1 MCIIIDMTREN
12 LSPNIGEHSTEHATD
27 LLSYFQAEIP
37 EDPTIRRDYLSRVSS
52 DDFISMLQRIRQIT
66 ETGEATEYPF
76 DGYDVVTGTLLP
88 PNYDDK
94 PKLLHATWDAV
105 KDILNNTKYDDQ
117 QALDYASVVAAIS
130 VVGVH
135 PFMDGNGRSSR
146 LLSYA
151 VATGGQNP
159 EDIQNIISRYGGD
172 FWKVRT
178 IPEIS
183 PHSGARNVPPDAVW
197 ARLGDYVTWEELL
210 DSFHVVH
217 HCDTDFALESAPSLE
232 VAQHWQ
238 LCDRKRRAAQL
249 LVFLDIVRDNPSL
262 PLSQHINER
271 RMVEKVERYKR
282 QVAGIKREI
291 EDAGSPGELL
301 YLQDW
306 LEYNEESLRHGQN
319 SLVVV
324 RSILGDDCFKP
335 GKTFPVLDQLLAN
348 QRRQSNYFLD
358 RSYEA

>member
-12 LSPNIGEHSTEHATD
+12 LSPNIGEHSTERATD

-37 EDPTIRRDYLSRVSS
+37 GDPTVRRDHLSRVSS
-52 DDFISMLQRIRQIT
+52 DNFISMLQRIRQIT

-76 DGYDVVTGTLLP
+76 DGYGVATGTLLP
-88 PNYDDK
+88 PNHDDK
-94 PKLLHATWDAV
+94 PRLLCAAWGTV
-105 KDILNNTKYDDQ
+105 KDILNNTEYTDQ
-117 QALDYASVVAAIS
+117 QALDYVSVVAAIS
-130 VVGVH
+130 VVDVH
-135 PFMDGNGRSSR
+135 PFADGNGRSSR

-151 VATGGQNP
+151 IATGGQNP
-159 EDIQNIISRYGGD
+159 EDIQNIISKSGRE

-183 PHSGARNVPPDAVW
+183 PHSGARNVPPDIVRD
-197 ARLGDYVTWEELL
+197 RLGDYMTPEEFL
-210 DSFHVVH
+210 DSFHVVS
-217 HCDTDFALESAPSLE
+217 HCDVDFALESAPSLK

-249 LVFLDIVRDNPSL
+249 LVFLDIAKDNPSL
-262 PLSQHINER
+262 PLSQYIDER
-271 RMVEKVERYKR
+271 RMSRSLERYQC
-282 QVAGIKREI
+282 QVADIEREI
-291 EDAGSPGELL
+291 EGTDRPGEQLA
-301 YLQDW
+301 LQDW
-306 LEYNEESLRHGQN
+306 LEYNKSSLLRRQN

-335 GKTFPVLDQLLAN
+335 GKTFPVLDQLIAN

-358 RSYEA
+358 KSYEA

>member
-12 LSPNIGEHSTEHATD
+12 LSPKIGEHSTEHATD
-27 LLSYFQAEIP
+27 LLSYFQSEIP

-52 DDFISMLQRIRQIT
+52 DDFISILQRTRQLT
-66 ETGEATEYPF
+66 ETGEATEHPL
-76 DGYDVVTGTLLP
+76 DGRDVVTGTLLP

-94 PKLLHATWDAV
+94 PKLLSATWDTV
-105 KDILNNTKYDDQ
+105 NDILNNTEYDDQ
-117 QALDYASVVAAIS
+117 QALDYASVVAAIG

-146 LLSYA
+146 LFSYVIA
-151 VATGGQNP
+151 RGGQSLD
-159 EDIQNIISRYGGD
+159 DIQNIISEDGGD

-183 PHSGARNVPPDAVW
+183 PHSGARNAPPDAVW
-197 ARLGDYVTWEELL
+197 VRLGEYMTSEEFL

-217 HCDTDFALESAPSLE
+217 GDDLDFTLESAPSLKE
-232 VAQHWQ
+232 AQHWQ

-301 YLQDW
+301 DLQDW

-324 RSILGDDCFKP
+324 RSILGDDCFEP
-335 GKTFPVLDQLLAN
+335 GKAFPVLDQLIAN

-358 RSYEA
+358 KPHEA